1 MAWAIGT
8 RTCVA
13 KPPSTR
19 DTEMAIVF
27 AQILLAAAA
36 GGAGPTTDPGIN
48 GNRAADDRRIG
59 VAVDA
64 FDHAGDLMTECEG
77 QGAPGADI
85 ELLVGAEGEVAI
97 LQVLVGMANATAFDA
112 HQDLTAAR

>member
-48 GNRAADDRRIG
+48 GNTVADDRRIG
-59 VAVDA
+59 VAADA
-64 FDHAGDLMTECEG
+64 FDYAGDFMTECEG
-77 QGAPGADI
+77 QRASGADV

-97 LQVLVGMANATAFDA
+97 LQV
-112 HQDLTAAR
+112 